1 MEIHIYLHNILHSA
15 CQSPKGAQEG
25 KGWNESTW
33 RSKTPMK
40 ESKIFEIF
48 FKNLYLI
55 IIFILLGRDK
65 IKMWDNVGPS
75 FHIPTTRMDRVWLWM
90 SSSKSYRERNK
101 IFNLDNSHVIFR
113 LLSRFC
119 LDVHVPKTISLNNRR
134 SLEIFIIKCVTWRC
148 FQTRV
153 KKQGNNK
160 I

>member
-1 MEIHIYLHNILHSA
+1 
-15 CQSPKGAQEG
+15 
-25 KGWNESTW
+25 
-33 RSKTPMK
+33 MK
-40 ESKIFEIF
+40 ESKIFELF

-134 SLEIFIIKCVTWRC
+134 SLEIFIIKCVT
-148 FQTRV
+148 
-153 KKQGNNK
+153 
-160 I
+160 